1 MKKLEDIP
9 KKQVFNVPDGYFEH
23 LSSTIQARVAE
34 REPQRATAFFTLPVV
49 VRYALPALVLA
60 AIGVFWFQ
68 NNPSQKDAESILAS
82 VSTEDLVA
90 YLNDSEVSTEEL
102 MNAADFDADDLDDIE
117 SEVYQLHF
125 DDLNLDDMQ
134 LDESDPEI

>member
-34 REPQRATAFFTLPVV
+34 RDSRRATAFFTLPVV

-90 YLNDSEVSTEEL
+90 YLNDSEISTEEL
-102 MNAADFDADDLDDIE
+102 VNAADFDADDLDDIE

-134 LDESDPEI
+134 LDERDPEI

>member
-9 KKQVFNVPDGYFEH
+9 KKQVFNVPDGYFEN

-34 REPQRATAFFTLPVV
+34 EDSRRATAFFTLPVV